1 MGSMLPTLRQL
12 QYLKLL
18 SEHGSFSRA
27 AESAHVTQPTLSA
40 GIQELEKILGAA
52 VVDRA
57 RSGVILTAA
66 GQEAVRRA
74 QDILTRTEDL
84 VQAARGAGQPL
95 AGRFRLG
102 VIPTVAPYLL
112 PRALPLLRDRFPKLR
127 LFLREDLTQRLIAS
141 LKAGALDAALIAL
154 PYDMSG
160 LDWAHVEDDELLAAA
175 PANHPMTAVV
185 PRRSRQPQRRRPD
198 PAGRRPLPARPRP
211 GRLRPGAA
219 QGRRRRGELRGHLPA
234 DPGADDRLGPGRL
247 VPAGHGGAG
256 RPDRQRRR
264 HGAAA
269 DHGQF
274 QPRDRGRLAR
284 GLDAGRPRGGCW
296 RRRCRRSSAS
306 ACLPAPPP
314 RPARRRAGRRR
325 TLPASN

>member
-27 AESAHVTQPTLSA
+27 ADSAHVTQPTLSA

-84 VQAARGAGQPL
+84 VQAARGAGLPL
-95 AGRFRLG
+95 AGRFKLG

-112 PRALPLLRDRFPKLR
+112 PRALPVLRDRFPKLR
-127 LFLREDLTQRLIAS
+127 LFLREDLTQRLITA

-175 PANHPMTAVV
+175 PANHPMAASTRVDPDSLRGDDMILLEDGHCLRDHALAACGLEPPRGVGDEESFAATSLPTLVQMIGSGLGVSFLPAMAV
-185 PRRSRQPQRRRPD
+185 Q
-198 PAGRRPLPARPRP
+198 AGLTDNAAVTVRPLATAHSSREIVVAWRAGSTRAAE
-211 GRLRPGAA
+211 GRLLAETLQAA
-219 QGRRRRGELRGHLPA
+219 
-234 DPGADDRLGPGRL
+234 
-247 VPAGHGGAG
+247 
-256 RPDRQRRR
+256 
-264 HGAAA
+264 
-269 DHGQF
+269 
-274 QPRDRGRLAR
+274 
-284 GLDAGRPRGGCW
+284 
-296 RRRCRRSSAS
+296 
-306 ACLPAPPP
+306 
-314 RPARRRAGRRR
+314 
-325 TLPASN
+325 